1 MDDFSREGGLTVVMA
16 VVEVDGALPF
26 SESFPGNLCPEHTSE
41 EGPSV
46 LVFSVWE
53 GFFMQG
59 LAPQL

>member
-1 MDDFSREGGLTVVMA
+1 MA